1 MMVWLP
7 ILFPVLGAAGA
18 LLSRRRPALATGS
31 TVAALVAALGAAAAA
46 AATGAGAT
54 GSWGSALIL
63 GLAVEGP
70 AAIMVVLVPLVA
82 VPVVMF
88 AGASHRQDPG
98 LPRLLALLSVFVAA
112 MELLVVAADFLT
124 LLVGWELVGAFSWA
138 LIGHEWRDPDRPRS
152 AGEAF
157 VTTRAGDV
165 GLFVAAGAAF
175 AGTGSL
181 RFADLAGADP
191 RWLAVA
197 AGGVV
202 VAAAAK
208 SAQVPFSPWLF
219 SAMAGPTPV
228 SALLH
233 SATMVA
239 AGAFLLARLQ
249 PAFSAVPWFSGI
261 VVGIGLLTALA
272 GGLVAL
278 AQTDLKKALAG
289 STSAQHGL
297 MLVAIGAGY
306 TAAGMGH
313 LAAHA
318 LFKALLFLGAG
329 FALHAAG
336 TLDLNRL
343 RLGSA
348 LPRVAALFGLGTA
361 ALAAVPPLGASFTK
375 EAVLAAAVEA
385 GTWTGAG
392 TLAAGLLS
400 ALYAARLQLLA
411 FGPGPAPALFSRPD
425 RVELAAGGI
434 LAAGGVGL
442 GILWLPA
449 AAETL
454 ASVSG
459 GDLAEAPP
467 RLLGASLA
475 TVGLGIALAVAARR
489 RGRLVDLGLPTRARL
504 FVAGWW
510 GLPSAARGVVVDPT
524 LRASRHLDSVDRL
537 GIEGLAG
544 GLAAGVIALSRSLS
558 RGAERTLDG
567 AVRAVAGAVTVVS
580 AATRRAAE
588 RTIDGIVEGTAAFTL
603 SGADVSGGLD
613 DTALDGA
620 VEAVAGGIGYAGRES
635 RRAQTGMSH
644 HYYTILAAG
653 SLVIFVVAA
662 IWR

>member
-18 LLSRRRPALATGS
+18 LLSRRRPALAAGS
-31 TVAALVAALGAAAAA
+31 TVAALVAALVAAVAA
-46 AATGAGAT
+46 AATGAAAT
-54 GSWGSALIL
+54 GRWGSALTL

-70 AAIMVVLVPLVA
+70 VAIMVVLVPLVA

-112 MELLVVAADFLT
+112 MELAVLAADFLT

-249 PAFSAVPWFSGI
+249 PALSAVPWFSGV

-278 AQTDLKKALAG
+278 AQTDLKMALAG

-297 MLVAIGAGY
+297 ILVAIGAGY

-329 FALHAAG
+329 VALHAAG

-400 ALYAARLQLLA
+400 ALYAARLQLLT
-411 FGPGPAPALFSRPD
+411 FGPGPAAAGRPD
-425 RVELAAGGI
+425 RVEGAALGM

-442 GILWLPA
+442 GVLWLPA
-449 AAETL
+449 GSQFL

-459 GDLAEAPP
+459 GNLAEAPP
-467 RLLGASLA
+467 RLVGASLA

-489 RGRLVDLGLPTRARL
+489 RGRLVDLGLPTRVRL

-510 GLPSAARGVVVDPT
+510 GLASAARGIVVDPT
-524 LRASRHLDSVDRL
+524 LRASRHLDRVDRL
-537 GIEGLAG
+537 GIEGLVG

-558 RGAERTLDG
+558 RGAERTIDG
-567 AVRAVAGAVTVVS
+567 AVRALAGAVAVVS
-580 AATRRAAE
+580 ASARRAAE
-588 RTIDGIVEGTAAFTL
+588 RTIDGIVEGIAAFTL
-603 SGADVSGGLD
+603 SGADVSGGFD

-620 VEAVAGGIGYAGRES
+620 VEAVAGGIGYAGREG